1 MLTRR
6 ALLFGGTALMA
17 GISLMS
23 RTTGAEGAGESPAG
37 PAALSNLKLE
47 APIKTWD
54 EAIPLGNGL
63 TGGLLWGEG
72 NVIRLSLDRGD
83 LWDLRT
89 PDIFKQKDWNYATIQ
104 RLVQEKNQAEI
115 SRLFDAPY
123 DQIPYPTKL
132 PGGRLELTFPAGTA
146 VKSFDLD
153 LAKAEGRA
161 QLGDRELRVFFS
173 ACEPV
178 AMMTIPG
185 PLPEFQLRVPDSV
198 AKLGYPAAKTGREAG
213 EVWLEQEAALGL
225 KYAVVVRSKQEAG
238 ATVLALAITSNREEA
253 DPLALARTRAEKAL
267 QRGYETLKKPHVAW
281 WDGFWARSGVRVPD
295 ARAQQ
300 QYDLVQYFYGAASRK
315 GAPPMPLQAVWT
327 ADAGTLPPWKGDFHH
342 DLNTQLT
349 YWAYLSSGRFEEGE
363 AFLDFMWNLLPRH
376 REFARDFYGTPGAV
390 VPGVMGLDGQPLAG
404 WSQYAL
410 SPTMG
415 AWVAQAFY
423 LHWRYTMDRVFLEQK
438 GYPYCREIG
447 ISLKALLKPGADG
460 KLKLPLSS
468 SPEIHD
474 NSLQAWMKPN
484 TNFDLAILRWL
495 YGALAEMASEL
506 GKAAEAE
513 EWKGVLANLDPLAV
527 EGEAGALCL
536 TAGEPLKES
545 HRHHSHLMAI
555 HPLGT
560 LTVDGTDH
568 DRQVILA
575 SLDQLKKLGTSAW
588 CGYSFSWAACLEARA
603 GRAEEAWHY
612 LDLYLKAFILRNGF
626 HVNGDQTKSG
636 LSNFQYRPF
645 TLEGNFAAS
654 QAVHEMLMQSWG
666 GTIRVFPALPGA
678 WKDVSF
684 VNLRAEGGFKV
695 SAERAGGQ
703 TRTVRIE
710 SPSKTHVRLAD
721 PFGGKSVRWNRQGV
735 EKKDGFYEVILEAGE
750 TLSGS
755 PAE

>member
-1 MLTRR
+1 MFAPRPFPFRWTI
-6 ALLFGGTALMA
+6 LLIGMFLMP
-17 GISLMS
+17 GIGSS
-23 RTTGAEGAGESPAG
+23 ASSTEDPAG

-89 PDIFKQKDWNYATIQ
+89 PEIYKQKDWNYATIQ
-104 RLVQEKNQAEI
+104 RLVEEKKQAEV
-115 SRLFDAPY
+115 SRLFDTPY

-132 PGGRLELTFPAGTA
+132 PGGRLELTFPTGTT

-153 LAKAEGRA
+153 LAKAEGGA
-161 QLGDRELRVFFS
+161 QMGDLELRVFFS

-178 AMMTIPG
+178 AMMKITG
-185 PLPEFQLRVPDSV
+185 PPPEFQLKVADSV

-225 KYAVVVRSKQEAG
+225 KYAVVVRSRQEAG
-238 ATVLALAITSNREEA
+238 MTLLALAITSNREGN
-253 DPLALARTRAEKAL
+253 DPLALARERTGKAL
-267 QRGYETLKKPHVAW
+267 QRGYEDLKKPHGVW
-281 WDGFWARSGVRVPD
+281 WKDFWSRSAVRVPD

-363 AFLDFMWNLLPRH
+363 TFLDFMWNLLPRH
-376 REFARDFYGTPGAV
+376 REFARDFYGTPGAA

-423 LHWRYTMDRVFLEQK
+423 LHWRYTMDREFLETR
-438 GYPYCREIG
+438 GYPYCRGIG

-484 TNFDLAILRWL
+484 TNFDLAIMRWFF
-495 YGALAEMASEL
+495 GALAEMASEL
-506 GKAAEAE
+506 GKTGEAD
-513 EWKGVLANLDPLAV
+513 EWKGTLANLEDLAI
-527 EGEAGALCL
+527 EGEAGPLRV
-536 TAGEPLKES
+536 TPDEPLKQS

-560 LTVDGTDH
+560 LTVDGSER
-568 DRQVILA
+568 DRQVIRA
-575 SLDQLKKLGTSAW
+575 SLDQIRTIGTSEW

-654 QAVHEMLMQSWG
+654 QAVHEMLLQSWS
-666 GTIRVFPALPGA
+666 GTVRVFPSLPEA

-684 VNLRAEGGFKV
+684 ANLRAEGGFKV
-695 SAERAGGQ
+695 SAERVGGQ
-703 TRTVRIE
+703 TNALRIE
-710 SPSKTHVRLAD
+710 SSRKTLLRLSD
-721 PFGGKSVRWNRQGV
+721 PFGGKPVRWNREGV
-735 EKKDGFYEVILEAGE
+735 ENKNGCYEVILEAGE